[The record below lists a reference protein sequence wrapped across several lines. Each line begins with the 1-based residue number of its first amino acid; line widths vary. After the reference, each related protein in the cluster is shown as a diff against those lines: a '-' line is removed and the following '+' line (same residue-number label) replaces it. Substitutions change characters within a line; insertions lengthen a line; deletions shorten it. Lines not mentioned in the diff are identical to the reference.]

1 VPQLVK
7 KVFPVLSLTIFSATL
22 GVGIISPFLPL
33 YAEDLG
39 ATGIW
44 LGFIFAG
51 FSISRTIVIPIAGR
65 LADRRGRKLILAI
78 GLFSYTILSLGYVW
92 IDTLAGLTIVRLL
105 HGLASGMVLPIA
117 QAYVGDIVPEG
128 GEGKWMGYF
137 NAAFFTGIGCGPLIG
152 GILAEHL
159 GMDAAFY
166 AMGCLSL
173 LAFLGV
179 ILFLPEISARQKATG
194 LKSSYRDIAANRH
207 MRGLF
212 SMRLGFS
219 TARGALATFLPIF
232 AGINLGLS
240 TSSIGILLTVNM
252 LGMSLLQ
259 IPAGVLADRLN
270 KRAMVVLGCTF
281 YVVVMVLIPAASNF
295 WQLLALSV
303 FLGVGGAT
311 AMPAASVLVV
321 DQGRRYGMGM
331 VMAAFFMA
339 VGIGMAIG
347 PILGG
352 VIADFLSTGHV
363 FYFSAA
369 SVLAG
374 TIVFSW
380 YTRRGFEHRVGP
392 NEEGAA

>member
-1 VPQLVK
+1 MCYNVTVPPVVK

-22 GVGIISPFLPL
+22 GIGIIAPLLPL

-44 LGFIFAG
+44 LGLIFAG
-51 FSISRTIVIPIAGR
+51 FSISRTIIIPFAGR
-65 LADRRGRKLILAI
+65 LSDRRGRKLFLVI
-78 GLFSYTILSLGYVW
+78 GLFSYTVLSIGYVW
-92 IDTLAGLTIVRLL
+92 ADSLTGLTLVRFL

-137 NAAFFTGIGCGPLIG
+137 NAAFFTGVGCGPLLG
-152 GILAEHL
+152 GILADHL

-179 ILFLPEISARQKATG
+179 TFFLPEIKARQKEDSP
-194 LKSSYRDIAANRH
+194 KSSYKDIAANRV
-207 MRGLF
+207 MWGLF
-212 SMRLGFS
+212 SLRLGFS

-232 AGINLGLS
+232 AGINLALS
-240 TSSIGILLTVNM
+240 TSLIGFLLTVNM

-259 IPAGVLADRLN
+259 IPAGSLADRFN
-270 KRAMVVLGCTF
+270 RRAMVTLGSTF
-281 YVVVMVLIPAASNF
+281 YLVGMALIPTTGNF
-295 WQLLALSV
+295 WHLLMLSI
-303 FLGVGGAT
+303 FLGLGGAA
-311 AMPAASVLVV
+311 AMPAASVMVV

-331 VMAAFFMA
+331 TMAVFFMA

-347 PILGG
+347 PILAG
-352 VIADFLSTGHV
+352 VIADLFSTGSV

-374 TIVFSW
+374 TIAFGW
-380 YTRRGFEHRVGP
+380 FTR
-392 NEEGAA
+392 